1 MNTQTKDD
9 SHKLQYVLTN
19 EEAHVMNAQVET
31 ECSTLYL
38 KAVNYVSAALKIKSE
53 IETKALYKGSVVRV
67 FRFIVNEK
75 KNNEALRYVL
85 MFVFNKIFYCRQMI
99 TIKDILENLNEE
111 EYDCVLSV
119 LQSKNITDASL
130 SSLYSHLNLRN
141 TRSHFFKNLYN
152 DREISSF
159 SIMNGIGYSFDDQNK
174 KLQILSDKFKE
185 YIEEDD
191 TSLTITKDQVLLYIT
206 SPVLLKGKEI
216 KWGGVYENEY
226 ITYEMLSSEF
236 KTKAQIG
243 EIDFRT
249 GFNIS
254 CKLEYKE
261 VIDEM
266 NKIKRKDFKVIEVY
280 SHCIDNMFVETFA
293 GKKKRVEENSPKLFD
308 DSFFQ

>member
-1 MNTQTKDD
+1 MDIKIKDD
-9 SHKLQYVLTN
+9 SSKLRYELIN
-19 EEAHVMNAQVET
+19 NDAHVMNAQIEAD
-31 ECSTLYL
+31 STVIYL
-38 KAVNYVSAALKIKSE
+38 KGVNYVSSALKIKSE
-53 IETKALYKGSVVRV
+53 IETKALYEGSVVRV

-75 KNNEALRYVL
+75 KNNEALRYIL

-99 TIKDILENLNEE
+99 TIKDILENLEEE
-111 EYDCVLSV
+111 EYECVLSV
-119 LQSKNITDASL
+119 LQSKNITDESL
-130 SSLYSHLNLRN
+130 SNLYSHINLRN
-141 TRSHFFKNLYN
+141 TRSLFFKNLYK
-152 DREISSF
+152 DRGISSF
-159 SIMNGIGYSFDDQNK
+159 SIMNGIQYSFVDQNK
-174 KLQILSDKFKE
+174 ALQILSYKFKE
-185 YIEEDD
+185 YIEEED

-293 GKKKRVEENSPKLFD
+293 GKKKRVEESSPKLFD